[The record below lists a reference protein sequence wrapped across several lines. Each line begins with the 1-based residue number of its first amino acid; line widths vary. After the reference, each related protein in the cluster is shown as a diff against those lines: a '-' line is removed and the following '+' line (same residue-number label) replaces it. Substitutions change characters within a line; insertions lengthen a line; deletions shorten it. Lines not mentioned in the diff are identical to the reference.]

1 MKKHLIFAILFV
13 CTYSLKAQVVKGLRI
28 GYIDMEYI
36 LQNVPD
42 YTEAKNQLE
51 QKAQKWKL
59 EITAKNNEITKLK
72 EALKTERVLLTKELI
87 EEREEEIAF
96 QEKELMDFQEQ
107 RFGPSGDLIVQKAVL
122 VKPIQDQVFTAVQDI
137 AAQRRY
143 DFVFDKSSDLTMIFA
158 AKQYDISDMVVR
170 RLSRSSNRSQL
181 TKSELK
187 KEAIKEYQEDV
198 QDANSDFAIRKKM
211 LDDKKAARD
220 SVANARK
227 ADRDKILEDRKA
239 AVEAKKAAAAAKRQE
254 ILDKRN
260 GVTKPNSPA
269 TKPEDNESN
278 TTPSKE

>member
-1 MKKHLIFAILFV
+1 
-13 CTYSLKAQVVKGLRI
+13 
-28 GYIDMEYI
+28 
-36 LQNVPD
+36 
-42 YTEAKNQLE
+42 
-51 QKAQKWKL
+51 
-59 EITAKNNEITKLK
+59 
-72 EALKTERVLLTKELI
+72 
-87 EEREEEIAF
+87 
-96 QEKELMDFQEQ
+96 
-107 RFGPSGDLIVQKAVL
+107 
-122 VKPIQDQVFTAVQDI
+122 
-137 AAQRRY
+137 
-143 DFVFDKSSDLTMIFA
+143 
-158 AKQYDISDMVVR
+158 MVVR

-227 ADRDKILEDRKA
+227 A